1 MPIPG
6 SLKRVPID
14 EREIASLLESQFNL
28 PSLETRVYLK
38 LLETR
43 DPTLEE
49 LAKVMGI
56 SREDVH
62 SLTARMVS
70 EGLIIEAVG
79 TPTRYSPLHPR
90 MTLTNL
96 FKTYEKDVVE
106 ALRERRRTVDRVV
119 NLLTPIYEERFT
131 KSSD

>member
-1 MPIPG
+1 MPVPG

-79 TPTRYSPLHPR
+79 APTRYSPLHPR

>member
-1 MPIPG
+1 MPVPG

-49 LAKVMGI
+49 LAEVMGI

-119 NLLTPIYEERFT
+119 NLLTPIYEVRFT

>member
-1 MPIPG
+1 MPVPG